1 MLGRWR
7 ALNWLS
13 IRSST
18 EIQKIVRSHLA
29 KLKAIRVY
37 DRRVNAENERMERE
51 NKLIETEWKKEEMKL
66 LAFFQ
71 IPGGRREI
79 KNEIKAI
86 KKERK
91 QAAAEYAVLSPFMK
105 QRADVEKI
113 FKRFDA
119 DHSGSIDAGEFKAMI
134 KDLCIPL
141 DDSELM
147 RTMEI
152 VDTDGNGTIEFN
164 EFFSWYTADPKNSKA
179 SMTSDGSISQSTM
192 ARIKFQ
198 LQARKLW
205 RDVTGASITS
215 EAKNRLL
222 AKKNKE
228 VQKKTKTLFRKSNPC
243 PFECKKCLTAFVFD
257 YELIRHNE
265 NEPDCDTTTIY
276 HKLREEAIAKEKEDQ
291 MNEAQR
297 KVAIDFNN
305 KVKRLEKEEK
315 TKERREI
322 RLEREHTLKMQ
333 QLKELEEI

>member
-1 MLGRWR
+1 M
-7 ALNWLS
+7 
-13 IRSST
+13 
-18 EIQKIVRSHLA
+18 
-29 KLKAIRVY
+29 
-37 DRRVNAENERMERE
+37 
-51 NKLIETEWKKEEMKL
+51 
-66 LAFFQ
+66 
-71 IPGGRREI
+71 
-79 KNEIKAI
+79 
-86 KKERK
+86 
-91 QAAAEYAVLSPFMK
+91 
-105 QRADVEKI
+105 
-113 FKRFDA
+113 
-119 DHSGSIDAGEFKAMI
+119 
-134 KDLCIPL
+134 
-141 DDSELM
+141 
-147 RTMEI
+147 
-152 VDTDGNGTIEFN
+152 
-164 EFFSWYTADPKNSKA
+164 
-179 SMTSDGSISQSTM
+179 
-192 ARIKFQ
+192 
-198 LQARKLW
+198 
-205 RDVTGASITS
+205 
-215 EAKNRLL
+215 